1 MNLKFAAMRRGTA
14 IRSRRLRTRRWRRRG
29 MHRRPG
35 DPLAGARGRLRHFR
49 QATLLAVAITSL
61 LLLLIAPWEAG
72 FAVAPEEDATASAAT
87 SVTHTTATT
96 PESPPTPA
104 MEQDAQSPESS
115 EPLGQ
120 AAAEDAARTVENLWQ
135 GLSYNLPKFLV
146 VLGVVA
152 VSWILVRLVRPL
164 LRRTLKRWEKANAMI
179 ALFGIVVW
187 VFAAGIS
194 LSVLA
199 GDIRA
204 LVGSLGLIGL
214 ALSWALQTPIESF
227 SGWLL
232 NSFKGYY
239 RVGDRV
245 AVGDVFGDV
254 YQIDFLATT
263 VWEIGSPGRGGFVQA
278 EQPTGRLITFPNN
291 EVLAG
296 TVVNLTRDF
305 PYVWDELTV
314 PMANESDLNH
324 GMRILAGVA
333 RELLEPHMA
342 KPARLYAEI
351 LQRAGLENSV
361 AEEPQVYVSMNDSWT
376 DLTIRYLVSARE
388 RRKWKSDLTMRIMD
402 ELKKQE
408 HADRLVVNVYPRRQV
423 QFVGPEGQPVKI
435 S

>member
-1 MNLKFAAMRRGTA
+1 MNLETATTRRGAA
-14 IRSRRLRTRRWRRRG
+14 IRSRIRRPRRRG
-29 MHRRPG
+29 MRRRPG
-35 DPLAGARGRLRHFR
+35 GKLAGARGRLRHFR

-61 LLLLIAPWEAG
+61 LLLLIVPWEAG
-72 FAVAPEEDATASAAT
+72 LADAPEEQTISATALSATHPDSSAT
-87 SVTHTTATT
+87 QETQQGQDMEGAG
-96 PESPPTPA
+96 PEPA
-104 MEQDAQSPESS
+104 

-120 AAAEDAARTVENLWQ
+120 AAEEAARTLEALWQ
-135 GLSYNLPKFLV
+135 GLYGNLPKFLV
-146 VLGVVA
+146 VMGVLTVA
-152 VSWILVRLVRPL
+152 WILVLVIRPL
-164 LRRTLKRWEKANAMI
+164 LRRMLKRWEKANAMA
-179 ALFGIVVW
+179 ALFGIAVW
-187 VFAAGIS
+187 IFAAGIS
-194 LSVLA
+194 LSILA

-263 VWEIGSPGRGGFVQA
+263 VWEIGSPDRGGFVLA

-314 PMANESDLNH
+314 PLANESDLGL
-324 GMRILAGVA
+324 GMQVLENVA

-342 KPARLYAEI
+342 EPARRYAEI
-351 LQRAGLENSV
+351 LQKAGLEGGV
-361 AEEPQVYVSMNDSWT
+361 ADEPRVFVSMNDSWT
-376 DLTIRYLVSARE
+376 DLVIRYLVKARE
-388 RRKWKSDLTMRIMD
+388 RRKWKSELTVRVMA
-402 ELKKQE
+402 ELKKPE
-408 HADRLVVNVYPRRQV
+408 HADRLISVYPRRQV
-423 QFVGPEGQPVKI
+423 QFVGPEGLPVRIPEKH
-435 S
+435 